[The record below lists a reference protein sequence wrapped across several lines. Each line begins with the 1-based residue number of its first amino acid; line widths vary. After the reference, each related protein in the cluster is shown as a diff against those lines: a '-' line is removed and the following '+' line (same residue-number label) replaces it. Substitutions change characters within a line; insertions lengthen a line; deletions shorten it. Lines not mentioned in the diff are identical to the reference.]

1 MENVF
6 VYFLS
11 IGAGASLGLS
21 IGAIPAL
28 LVRRWIRRREGNH
41 DFKTSQT
48 RPR

>member
-6 VYFLS
+6 IYFVS

-28 LVRRWIRRREGNH
+28 LVWRWIRRREGNN
-41 DFKTSQT
+41 DFKTTKT
-48 RPR
+48 RTR